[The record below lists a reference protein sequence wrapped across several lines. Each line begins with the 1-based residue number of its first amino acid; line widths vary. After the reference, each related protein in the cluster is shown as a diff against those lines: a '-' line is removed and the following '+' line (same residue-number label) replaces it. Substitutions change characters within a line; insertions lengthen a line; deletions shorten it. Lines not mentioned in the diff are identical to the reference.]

1 MGSMTPALMTG
12 LGSVSDIVGG
22 VAPIF
27 GAASDIVGSVR
38 AITGGGDD
46 DRRRALRAQQDMLL
60 RQLAQKQQAD
70 AMNAS
75 ERAALERERL
85 AADASAADEK
95 RRAALRRA
103 VARQRASFG
112 AQGTGSND
120 GSAEAVLLGLFEE
133 TDTDRAQRAR
143 LDDIRERFINQ
154 DLSAKNRINVLQRAQ
169 LAERQKLER
178 MTG

>member
-1 MGSMTPALMTG
+1 
-12 LGSVSDIVGG
+12 
-22 VAPIF
+22 
-27 GAASDIVGSVR
+27 
-38 AITGGGDD
+38 
-46 DRRRALRAQQDMLL
+46 MLL
-60 RQLAQKQQAD
+60 RQLAQKQQAENI
-70 AMNAS
+70 NAH
-75 ERAALERERL
+75 EQAALERERL

-143 LDDIRERFINQ
+143 LDDIRDRFITQ